1 MKTMLCLVELYDGE
15 KIIEEEFDVE
25 VYGKY
30 EDEDYDM
37 VDEYLIDMLIDSGY
51 SKEQLDEMDISFK
64 LYNW

>member
-15 KIIEEEFDVE
+15 KRIEEEFDVE

-37 VDEYLIDMLIDSGY
+37 VDEYLIDMLMDSGY